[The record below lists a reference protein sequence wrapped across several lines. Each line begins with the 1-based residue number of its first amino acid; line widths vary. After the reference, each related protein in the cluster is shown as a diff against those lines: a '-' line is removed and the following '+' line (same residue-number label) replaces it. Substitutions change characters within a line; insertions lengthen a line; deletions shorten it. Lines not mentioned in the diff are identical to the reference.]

1 MDRETPFSWCMSLLV
16 GGCEGAYMAW
26 KTEPSE
32 NVRTASPA
40 RGPSDLGGL
49 RVLVVEDSWHVGT
62 GLRVLLETWGAT
74 VDGPV
79 ATTADAM
86 RLVSERTPDVAIV
99 DIDLRDGERSYVLID
114 RLQDRGIRIVVLT
127 GYADVSLQK
136 GKTAVVLQK
145 PARDEVLIA
154 SLRKRQ

>member
-1 MDRETPFSWCMSLLV
+1 MPAIQNIHDT
-16 GGCEGAYMAW
+16 
-26 KTEPSE
+26 
-32 NVRTASPA
+32 SPA
-40 RGPSDLGGL
+40 HSPSDLGGL
-49 RVLVVEDSWHVGT
+49 RVLVVEDSWHVST
-62 GLRVLLETWGAT
+62 GLSALLEARGAT

-86 RLVSERTPDVAIV
+86 RLLSERTPDVAIV
-99 DIDLRDGERSYVLID
+99 DINLRDGELSYELID

-127 GYADVSLQK
+127 GHADVSLQK
-136 GKTAVVLQK
+136 GKAAVVLQK

>member
-1 MDRETPFSWCMSLLV
+1 
-16 GGCEGAYMAW
+16 MAW
-26 KTEPSE
+26 KTEFTE

-49 RVLVVEDSWHVGT
+49 RVLVVEDSWDISA
-62 GLRVLLETWGAT
+62 GLRVLLEAWGAT

-99 DIDLRDGERSYVLID
+99 DINLRDGELSYELIN
-114 RLQDRGIRIVVLT
+114 RLQDRGIHIVVLT
-127 GYADVSLQK
+127 GYANVSLRN
-136 GKTAVVLQK
+136 GRAAVVLQK
-145 PARDEVLIA
+145 PAREEVLIA